1 MNFFEQ
7 QDRARRNTTR
17 LVALMGL
24 AVACLIAI
32 TTALV
37 GAVVYYFQF
46 SGVNHVQA
54 FDQNR
59 SIFDIASQVL
69 SWELL
74 ASIALGVSALVVLA
88 ALFKLMQ
95 LSGGGRKVA
104 ESMGGRLINLNTRDR
119 DEKKML
125 NVVEEMAIAAGTPVP
140 PVYLME
146 DDSINAF
153 AAGYKIQDAV
163 IGVTRGCIQHLSRD
177 ELQGVVA
184 HEFSH
189 IFHGDMRLNLR
200 LVGILHGILIIGLA
214 GHLLMRSGFYG
225 SASRSRSSNNSS
237 NTAAI
242 FGIGVALIA
251 IGYAG
256 TFFGNLIK
264 AAVSRQREFLADASA
279 VQFTRNPDGI
289 SGALKK
295 IGALPAGSKVS
306 AKNASEFSHMYFSQG
321 ISSAFN
327 SMMATH
333 PPLTERI
340 QRIDPRWNGEFP
352 TLSASAHAANSSQP
366 SARDERTAG
375 FSSAATAAS
384 TPSTTNSASDECV
397 LDIIGNPGEAQLE
410 VAKQILNGIP
420 DTLKLAAH
428 DSFSARAI
436 IYGLLLDNQTAI
448 AEKQQSSLK
457 QRAHPQTFKEF
468 QKIATLVQ
476 QLSPELRLPLLELSM
491 PALKELSPSQ
501 YGVFKECLILMIRAD
516 DKVDLFEWSLYRI
529 LMNNLDDQPNRKFGR
544 LKLQD
549 CSRPCEILFGALA
562 QASSDDPNERQTAF
576 DSATAITGL
585 SQLQLQ
591 HESFKLGL
599 LDWALERL
607 QQLKP
612 LQKPLLLKGLAA
624 SINSD
629 ETITAA
635 EAELFRAIADSLD
648 CPVPALLKGQKLA

>member
-74 ASIALGVSALVVLA
+74 GSIALGVSALVVLA

-104 ESMGGRLINLNTRDR
+104 ESMGGRLINLNTRDS

-146 DDSINAF
+146 DESINAF

-200 LVGILHGILIIGLA
+200 LVGILHGILIVGLA

-333 PPLTERI
+333 PPLAERI
-340 QRIDPRWNGEFP
+340 QRIEPHWNGEFP
-352 TLSASAHAANSSQP
+352 ALSASTHAANSSHN

-384 TPSTTNSASDECV
+384 TTSSAASDECV

-410 VAKQILNGIP
+410 VAKQILNCIP
-420 DTLKLAAH
+420 NNLKLAAH

-436 IYGLLLDNQTAI
+436 IYGLLLDSQTAI

-468 QKIATLVQ
+468 QKIAALVQ

-562 QASSDDPNERQTAF
+562 QAGSDDPNERQTAF
-576 DSATAITGL
+576 DSAITITGL

-612 LQKPLLLKGLAA
+612 LQKPLLLKALAA
-624 SINSD
+624 CINSD

>member
-37 GAVVYYFQF
+37 GAVIYYFQF

-54 FDQNR
+54 YDQNR

-74 ASIALGVSALVVLA
+74 GSIALGVTALVILA
-88 ALFKLMQ
+88 ALYKLIQ
-95 LSGGGRKVA
+95 LSGGGRRVA
-104 ESMGGRLINLNTRDR
+104 ESMGGRLINLNTRDS

-146 DDSINAF
+146 DTSINAF

-163 IGVTRGCIQHLSRD
+163 IGVTRGCIQHLTRD

-200 LVGILHGILIIGLA
+200 LVGILHGILVVGLA

-306 AKNASEFSHMYFSQG
+306 AGNASEFSHMYFGQA
-321 ISSAFN
+321 ISSTFN

-333 PPLTERI
+333 PPLAERI
-340 QRIDPRWNGEFP
+340 QRIEPRWNGQFP
-352 TLSASAHAANSSQP
+352 TLDASAQTHPHNHSTP
-366 SARDERTAG
+366 RDERSAG
-375 FSSAATAAS
+375 FSSATTGSAETAA
-384 TPSTTNSASDECV
+384 ASDECV
-397 LDIIGNPGEAQLE
+397 LDIIGNPGEAQLD
-410 VAKQILNGIP
+410 VAKKIINDIP
-420 DTLKLAAH
+420 ETLKLAAH

-436 IYGLLLDNQTAI
+436 IYGLLLDSNTAI
-448 AEKQQSSLK
+448 AHKQQDKLK
-457 QRAHPQTFKEF
+457 ERAHPQTFKEF
-468 QKIATLVQ
+468 QKIAALVQ
-476 QLSPELRLPLLELSM
+476 QLKPELRLPLLELSM
-491 PALKELSPSQ
+491 PALKELSAPQ

-529 LMNNLDDQPNRKFGR
+529 LMNNLDEQANRKFGR

-562 QASSDDPNERQTAF
+562 QAGSDDPNERQTAF
-576 DSATAITGL
+576 NSATTITGL

-612 LQKPLLLKGLAA
+612 LQKPLLLKALAA
-624 SINSD
+624 CITSD
-629 ETITAA
+629 EVITAA